1 MPLSSSA
8 EITKYVAAPTIAASA
23 QATPT
28 GVEVGARHQV
38 EHEHQAERGEPG
50 ADQGQ
55 RAGALA
61 VAQPHAST
69 TTAAGAVYSI
79 SSAGPTCMCATA
91 EK

>member
-23 QATPT
+23 HATPT
-28 GVEVGARHQV
+28 GSRSAPDTRSSTSTSPSAASPAPTSVSG
-38 EHEHQAERGEPG
+38 PG
-50 ADQGQ
+50 RWPCRSHCQQ
-55 RAGALA
+55 
-61 VAQPHAST
+61 